1 LLIGEIAEILTR
13 LDYAMSSGRRYPN
26 DTGSAFASAQEAVAH
41 ASVLAAELAQDD
53 SWEGFSIS
61 VMDEQGREIARVAV
75 RR

>member
-1 LLIGEIAEILTR
+1 
-13 LDYAMSSGRRYPN
+13 MSM
-26 DTGSAFASAQEAVAH
+26 
-41 ASVLAAELAQDD
+41 LATELAQDD